1 MVYEFIN
8 LLITGGAGAKSA
20 KHWIW
25 TFTGKFVSSRALSAA
40 DTVLDSKFVCQCAF
54 KFLRA
59 RPLADARYLYMVTRS
74 IILVVRTS
82 Q

>member
-25 TFTGKFVSSRALSAA
+25 TFTGKFVSSRALSRAA
-40 DTVLDSKFVCQCAF
+40 DAVLDSKFVCAF

-59 RPLADARYLYMVTRS
+59 RPPADARYLYMVTRS
-74 IILVVRTS
+74 KILVVRTS

>member
-40 DTVLDSKFVCQCAF
+40 DTVLDSKFVCAF

-59 RPLADARYLYMVTRS
+59 RPSADARYLYMVTRS
-74 IILVVRTS
+74 IVILVVRTS

>member
-25 TFTGKFVSSRALSAA
+25 TFTGKFVPSRALSRAA
-40 DTVLDSKFVCQCAF
+40 DAVLDSKFVCAF
-54 KFLRA
+54 
-59 RPLADARYLYMVTRS
+59 
-74 IILVVRTS
+74 
-82 Q
+82 